1 MKKTLLIS
9 LFLTL
14 THSQEKAEFIDDLEY
29 GKRLYENPRGISCQ
43 KCHGYKGEGS
53 EIATYR
59 HKGQKKALI
68 APNIRNLSLEAFLA
82 KFKNTKTKN
91 KDVMPFYHLT
101 DKELNAI
108 FRYLKNQSPS

>member
-14 THSQEKAEFIDDLEY
+14 IHSQEKAEFIDDLEY

-59 HKGQKKALI
+59 HKGQKKTLI